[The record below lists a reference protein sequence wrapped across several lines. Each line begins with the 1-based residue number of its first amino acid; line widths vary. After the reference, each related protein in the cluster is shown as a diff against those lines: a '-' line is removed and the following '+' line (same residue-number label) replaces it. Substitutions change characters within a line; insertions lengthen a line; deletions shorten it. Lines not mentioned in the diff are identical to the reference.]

1 MGVRAHENNREWQH
15 REESMFS
22 RLHPMAK
29 DCDSKLKVL
38 DTMEQQLFVRTKRCN
53 LSTLKLFAT
62 DRKLQKKA
70 LKDTDE
76 VDLLLRRCVRRCQF
90 TYQELKSMYIM
101 ARKYS
106 NSPPDVMLDREQFG
120 RIVQHYGYRN
130 EKIVNRLFAMFDEDG
145 SGEIDFDEMV
155 DGLAK
160 LAPSAL
166 ITHPKTFYDVIK
178 LDGTDEVSRLELLRI
193 FTMLERAP
201 QKDCLNDVSQVFDIL
216 NLESNRGLSCWCFCD
231 GVRSDVKLRNVF
243 TKYLTIEGNQKLRL
257 HTVD

>member
-1 MGVRAHENNREWQH
+1 
-15 REESMFS
+15 
-22 RLHPMAK
+22 MATVMK
-29 DCDSKLKVL
+29 K
-38 DTMEQQLFVRTKRCN
+38 
-53 LSTLKLFAT
+53 LSTDCLPCSMRMGMRIMHFYPIKIMIDFT
-62 DRKLQKKA
+62 ICDR
-70 LKDTDE
+70 
-76 VDLLLRRCVRRCQF
+76 
-90 TYQELKSMYIM
+90 
-101 ARKYS
+101 
-106 NSPPDVMLDREQFG
+106 
-120 RIVQHYGYRN
+120 
-130 EKIVNRLFAMFDEDG
+130 

-193 FTMLERAP
+193 FMMLERAP
-201 QKDCLNDVSQVFDIL
+201 QKDCLNDVSQVFDVL